1 MTYTEESAG
10 SKVEIVAAPDEIDIE
25 QLMDEIRRNVA
36 AKREAGVYVD
46 DALPEW
52 PGFLRPGDVPFSLD
66 DHMTLLSATARPP
79 LAGDPISSHR
89 PWVGPWIVAAKK
101 LVRMAVRKYT
111 DGMFL
116 RQAQFNDEAVATL
129 KNLRCEVEMLRREVD
144 ELRAEAA
151 RPNDQ

>member
-1 MTYTEESAG
+1 MTDTEKSAG
-10 SKVEIVAAPDEIDIE
+10 SKLEIVAAPDEIDIE

-46 DALPEW
+46 NTLPDW

-66 DHMTLLSATARPP
+66 DHMTLLTATARPP

-129 KNLRCEVEMLRREVD
+129 KNLRREVETLRREVD

-151 RPNDQ
+151 RPTEK